1 MKRFRVGLLALVLT
15 VGVAGAFTTSAHPG
29 MSKKFL
35 NNNWQATDASGNV
48 VIGGAYDGNV
58 SSSQAQSF
66 FGCAGSTVPCAVT
79 VTREDGPKTAS
90 PSYIYQ
96 ND

>member
-1 MKRFRVGLLALVLT
+1 MKRFRVALLALVLT

-35 NNNWQATDASGNV
+35 NNNWQVTDASGNV
-48 VIGGAYDGNV
+48 VIGGSYDPNV
-58 SSSQAQSF
+58 SASQAASD
-66 FGCAGSTVPCAVT
+66 FGCGGPTVPCAVT
-79 VTREDGPKTAS
+79 VTRQDGPKTAS
-90 PSYIYQ
+90 PAYIYQ